1 MAQTQAPLP
10 AKKKTGLYVVGA
22 GVLTLLTGYG
32 FLAKGDISIA
42 PFLILGAFVVLGVG
56 IGIGWD

>member
-1 MAQTQAPLP
+1 MSAKDRPLP
-10 AKKKTGLYVVGA
+10 AKKKTGLYVAGA
-22 GVLTLLTGYG
+22 GVLTLLAGYG

-42 PFLILGAFVVLGVG
+42 PFLILGAFVVMGVG